1 MDSTTSY
8 LFTLAGIGAV
18 QLMAAMSPGP
28 SFLVITRISVGE
40 SRRVA
45 LAAAFGVANAALF
58 WAIAATLGVH
68 VLLAEAAWLYGA
80 LKLAGGAYLVWL
92 GIQAWRH
99 AGMASAPTTSST
111 LRMNCRQAWRL
122 GFSTNLANPK
132 VIVFYGS
139 IFVALFAPD
148 TPGWARIAALLIVAA
163 NESWWFALVALL
175 FSSRPAQAAYRRAR
189 RWIDRATG
197 AVMMIFGLRLIL
209 NARS

>member
-1 MDSTTSY
+1 MDSTASY
-8 LFTLAGIGAV
+8 ALTLTGIGAV

-28 SFLVITRISVGE
+28 AFLVVTRISVGE
-40 SRRVA
+40 PRRVA

-68 VLLAEAAWLYGA
+68 VLLAEAAWLYGI
-80 LKLAGGAYLVWL
+80 LKLAGGTYLIWL

-99 AGMASAPTTSST
+99 AGALATSTSNA
-111 LRMNCRQAWRL
+111 LSMNCWQAWRL

-139 IFVALFAPD
+139 IFVALFAPN
-148 TPGWARIAALLIVAA
+148 TPSWARIAALLIVAA

-197 AVMMIFGLRLIL
+197 AVMVIFGFRLIL
-209 NARS
+209 GARS